1 MTSRSF
7 IRINH
12 QLEIWGGDNDKD
24 EEDDANVNMDSGHEM
39 KLAASS
45 LTVET
50 LKLFLLYISCIY
62 SLTVKCRYSAML
74 ILKLVIL
81 PLISH

>member
-12 QLEIWGGDNDKD
+12 QLERWWVWGGGNDKN

-50 LKLFLLYISCIY
+50 LKLFLLYISCI
-62 SLTVKCRYSAML
+62 LA
-74 ILKLVIL
+74 
-81 PLISH
+81 

>member
-12 QLEIWGGDNDKD
+12 QLERWWVWGGGGNDKN

-50 LKLFLLYISCIY
+50 LKLFLLYISCI
-62 SLTVKCRYSAML
+62 LA
-74 ILKLVIL
+74 
-81 PLISH
+81 

>member
-1 MTSRSF
+1 MVS
-7 IRINH
+7 
-12 QLEIWGGDNDKD
+12 LGGGNDKD

-50 LKLFLLYISCIY
+50 LKLFLLYISCI
-62 SLTVKCRYSAML
+62 LA
-74 ILKLVIL
+74 
-81 PLISH
+81 

>member
-1 MTSRSF
+1 MS
-7 IRINH
+7 
-12 QLEIWGGDNDKD
+12 LGGGGGNDKD

-50 LKLFLLYISCIY
+50 LKLFLLYISCI
-62 SLTVKCRYSAML
+62 LA
-74 ILKLVIL
+74 
-81 PLISH
+81 

>member
-1 MTSRSF
+1 MS
-7 IRINH
+7 
-12 QLEIWGGDNDKD
+12 LGGGNDKD

-50 LKLFLLYISCIY
+50 LKLFLLYIS
-62 SLTVKCRYSAML
+62 LTVKYRYSAML

>member
-12 QLEIWGGDNDKD
+12 QLERWWVWGGNDKD

-50 LKLFLLYISCIY
+50 LKLFLLYISCI
-62 SLTVKCRYSAML
+62 LA
-74 ILKLVIL
+74 
-81 PLISH
+81 